1 MGKNDAF
8 VQDKKKI
15 PFSFA
20 ESYVMPDDWTGEE
33 NGELEYSEDESVLRG
48 CRTLAFGLIRAKV
61 DKE

>member
-1 MGKNDAF
+1 
-8 VQDKKKI
+8 
-15 PFSFA
+15 
-20 ESYVMPDDWTGEE
+20 MPDDWTGEE